1 MSMVNYTVD
10 GELYHH
16 GIKGQRW
23 GDRNYQ
29 YEDGSLTPE
38 GRRRYYGSAGQNR
51 FRFGDAKSKPKTKEE
66 KEMAKANSAYRVE
79 RHKAKMERKTQEA
92 INKERIKKEQSN
104 AKRNAI
110 ISKLKGNKPSAQ
122 VKKVDSEGEEKR
134 NDKKFEK
141 NVKEL
146 LTAKNIKDYSKYTK
160 EELEEAA
167 SRKEAANRMDAERRK
182 STKFG
187 RAQEFFNSPA
197 GQTILNT
204 ATKEA
209 ISGLSD
215 IAESWGKEAISKYLD
230 KNAKEMYERSVD
242 REGWEAKRAA
252 TVGKLLSEA
261 SQSRA
266 NAEKAWK
273 QAEGEKLKNDSQRLS
288 NQGQSIKNKQLKADI
303 DRDNAEYEARANVRK
318 ASNKAE
324 EEKFKSEAD
333 AYKAERAKSKTT
345 MAKEKTKQS
354 KEQTKQE
361 EETSKQLG
369 IKVDRKNHNDI
380 GMTYRNTITNK
391 IVGEQQRDKL
401 RGQAMVSAVNV
412 ALTNIQNRQSTQ
424 TISNDLMGQ
433 NINQIN
439 INAKDLDIEL
449 LMKIINSRN

>member
-1 MSMVNYTVD
+1 MSMVNYIVD

-38 GRRRYYGSAGQNR
+38 GRRRYYGSAGLNR

-92 INKERIKKEQSN
+92 LNKEKIKKEQSN

-110 ISKLKGNKPSAQ
+110 ISKLKGNKQSTQ
-122 VKKVDSEGEEKR
+122 VKKVDGESEEKR

-146 LTAKNIKDYSKYTK
+146 LTAKKIKDYSKYTK

-167 SRKEAANRMDAERRK
+167 NRKEAENRIDAERRK

-197 GQTILNT
+197 GQTLLNT

-215 IAESWGKEAISKYLD
+215 IAKDWGKEAISKYLD
-230 KNAKEMYERSVD
+230 KNAKEMYERSID
-242 REGWEAKRAA
+242 REGWEAKRAS
-252 TVGKLLSEA
+252 VIEKLSAES
-261 SQSRA
+261 SQA
-266 NAEKAWK
+266 GAKAAKEWR
-273 QAEGEKLKNDSQRLS
+273 QAEGEGLKNDSQRLS
-288 NQGQSIKNKQLKADI
+288 NESQHLSNQSQSMKNKQLRI
-303 DRDNAEYEARANVRK
+303 ENERNNAEYEAQKGVREAKNKADLDSAK
-318 ASNKAE
+318 ASIEEAKAKRAE
-324 EEKFKSEAD
+324 AKARQSEA
-333 AYKAERAKSKTT
+333 KV
-345 MAKEKTKQS
+345 
-354 KEQTKQE
+354 KQE
-361 EETSKQLG
+361 ETKTKLEIEKSYQSRIKQDRTNFNELG
-369 IKVDRKNHNDI
+369 GMYLNNLKVRLNQ
-380 GMTYRNTITNK
+380 NT
-391 IVGEQQRDKL
+391 
-401 RGQAMVSAVNV
+401 QA
-412 ALTNIQNRQSTQ
+412 I
-424 TISNDLMGQ
+424 ISNSNNVKL
-433 NINQIN
+433 NQIN
-439 INAKDLDIEL
+439 VNSLSEDEL
-449 LMKIINSRN
+449 ATLMKFLNSRN

>member
-1 MSMVNYTVD
+1 MSMVNYIVD

-66 KEMAKANSAYRVE
+66 KEMAKADSAYRVE

-92 INKERIKKEQSN
+92 LNKERIKKEQSN

-110 ISKLKGNKPSAQ
+110 ISKLKGNKSSAK
-122 VKKVDSEGEEKR
+122 VKEADSESEEKR

-146 LTAKNIKDYSKYTK
+146 LTAKKIKDYSKYTK

-167 SRKEAANRMDAERRK
+167 SRKEAENRIDAERRK

-209 ISGLSD
+209 ISGLSS
-215 IAESWGKEAISKYLD
+215 IAESSAKEAISKYLD
-230 KNAKEMYERSVD
+230 KNAKEMYERSID
-242 REGWEAKRAA
+242 REGWEAKRAS
-252 TVGKLLSEA
+252 VIEKLYAET
-261 SQSRA
+261 SQAKA
-266 NAEKAWK
+266 NAAKTWR

-288 NQGQSIKNKQLKADI
+288 NKSQSMKNKQLQTDI
-303 DRDNAEYEARANVRK
+303 DRDNAEYEARAGVRK

-333 AYKAERAKSKTT
+333 AYKADRAKSKTT
-345 MAKEKTKQS
+345 MAKEKTKQ
-354 KEQTKQE
+354 E
-361 EETSKQLG
+361 EEKSKQIAINKDPYNAVG
-369 IKVDRKNHNDI
+369 QSYKDK
-380 GMTYRNTITNK
+380 ITNK
-391 IVGEQQRDKL
+391 LVLDRQMDTAKATTKSQLMGTLLWKIK
-401 RGQAMVSAVNV
+401 SS
-412 ALTNIQNRQSTQ
+412 QSTSARAQ
-424 TISNDLMGQ
+424 AIVNDSN
-433 NINQIN
+433 NVYINQIPVSSN
-439 INAKDLDIEL
+439 DTEL
-449 LMKIINSRN
+449 EALMKILNSRN

>member
-16 GIKGQRW
+16 GIKGQKW

-38 GRRRYYGSAGQNR
+38 GRRRYYGSAGLNR

-92 INKERIKKEQSN
+92 LNKEKIKKEQSN

-122 VKKVDSEGEEKR
+122 VKKADSEGEEKR

-146 LTAKNIKDYSKYTK
+146 LTAKKIKDYSKYTK

-167 SRKEAANRMDAERRK
+167 SRKEAANRIDAERRK

-197 GQTILNT
+197 GQTLLNT
-204 ATKEA
+204 ATREA
-209 ISGLSD
+209 IAGLSRT
-215 IAESWGKEAISKYLD
+215 AESWGKQAIQSYLAL
-230 KNAKEMYERSVD
+230 NAKEMYERSID
-242 REGWEAKRAA
+242 REGWEAKRAS
-252 TVGKLLSEA
+252 TIGKSLGEA

-266 NAEKAWK
+266 NAEKAWR
-273 QAEGEKLKNDSQRLS
+273 QVEGEKLKNENQRLS
-288 NQGQSIKNKQLKADI
+288 NNSQRLNNESQSMKNKQLQI
-303 DRDNAEYEARANVRK
+303 ENDRNNAEYEAQKGVREAKNKADLDSAK
-318 ASNKAE
+318 ASIEEAKAKRAE
-324 EEKFKSEAD
+324 AKARQSEA
-333 AYKAERAKSKTT
+333 KV
-345 MAKEKTKQS
+345 
-354 KEQTKQE
+354 KQE
-361 EETSKQLG
+361 ETKTKLEIEKSYQSRIKQDRTNFNELG
-369 IKVDRKNHNDI
+369 GMYLNNLKVRLNQ
-380 GMTYRNTITNK
+380 NT
-391 IVGEQQRDKL
+391 
-401 RGQAMVSAVNV
+401 QA
-412 ALTNIQNRQSTQ
+412 I
-424 TISNDLMGQ
+424 ISNSNNVKL
-433 NINQIN
+433 NQIN
-439 INAKDLDIEL
+439 VNSLSEDEL
-449 LMKIINSRN
+449 ATLMKFLNSRN